1 MRTQRDERRP
11 ALFDGRREEGLLMK
25 VLAIFIGLSLT
36 AIAAWGADGAAIY
49 ASKCKVCH
57 SIGGVAG
64 PMAQMGGPL
73 DGVGSKHNEE
83 WIRAYLK
90 DPKSQIPNAKM
101 KPVNLPEADFEAIV
115 QYLMSLK

>member
-1 MRTQRDERRP
+1 MR
-11 ALFDGRREEGLLMK
+11 ALVTF
-25 VLAIFIGLSLT
+25 VVATLAT
-36 AIAAWGADGAAIY
+36 TAAWAADGAAIY
-49 ASKCKVCH
+49 ESKCKVCH

-64 PMAQMGGPL
+64 PMAQVGGPL
-73 DGVGSKHNEE
+73 DGVGSKRTEE

-90 DPKSQIPNAKM
+90 DPKSQLPTAKM